1 MTDTSRRLVSTVTQE
16 GQVRLTL
23 QDVPVPTPGD
33 DEVVIQVEATPINPS
48 DLAVLLAFADPA
60 SFTSDGEH
68 ATAAVPPA
76 FQRAL
81 AARAGR
87 DVPVGNE
94 GAGTVIAA
102 GSSPEA
108 QALLGKTVAAAGGAF
123 YAQHRKARAAECL
136 VIPEGTSAEE
146 AASSFV
152 NPMTALGM
160 VGTLRR
166 DGGQAL
172 IHTAAASNL
181 GQMLVKLCKAEGIP
195 LVNIVRSEAQVQ
207 LLRSLGAEHVVDMS
221 AADFLPA
228 LVDAIAAT
236 KAFVAFDALGG
247 GKLGGQILTAM
258 EQAALRTEKVDG
270 PYGSRQ
276 LKRLYIYGGLDT
288 APTEFGRSFG
298 FRWNMAGWLL
308 TYFLE
313 EVGPAEVAR
322 MRQRVGAELKGIFAS
337 KYTSRIPLA
346 GVLDPANIAAYGKR
360 ATGEKYLVLPQ
371 A

>member
-1 MTDTSRRLVSTVTQE
+1 MQADRAQPQVIDATAPATDARLRRRLLPALIAAPFALLAVVYLADLVYSKDRVARGTTAAGVAIGGMTLRDAEQLLRATVSPRITRPIPVTAADQRATIDPEPAGLSVDWAATVEQAGAQPLNPLTRLTPLFTTREIGVVSTADDAA
-16 GQVRLTL
+16 LTAAL
-23 QDVPVPTPGD
+23 D
-33 DEVVIQVEATPINPS
+33 DLDARIER
-48 DLAVLLAFADPA
+48 DPA
-60 SFTSDGEH
+60 EGTVRFDGDEPVAVYPENGRHLDVDAAAALLKRDWAAGATIDLIVAESGIGH
-68 ATAAVPPA
+68 ATAS
-76 FQRAL
+76 RL
-81 AARAGR
+81 
-87 DVPVGNE
+87 
-94 GAGTVIAA
+94 
-102 GSSPEA
+102 
-108 QALLGKTVAAAGGAF
+108 
-123 YAQHRKARAAECL
+123 
-136 VIPEGTSAEE
+136 
-146 AASSFV
+146 
-152 NPMTALGM
+152 
-160 VGTLRR
+160 
-166 DGGQAL
+166 
-172 IHTAAASNL
+172 
-181 GQMLVKLCKAEGIP
+181 
-195 LVNIVRSEAQVQ
+195 
-207 LLRSLGAEHVVDMS
+207 
-221 AADFLPA
+221 
-228 LVDAIAAT
+228 
-236 KAFVAFDALGG
+236 
-247 GKLGGQILTAM
+247 LTAM